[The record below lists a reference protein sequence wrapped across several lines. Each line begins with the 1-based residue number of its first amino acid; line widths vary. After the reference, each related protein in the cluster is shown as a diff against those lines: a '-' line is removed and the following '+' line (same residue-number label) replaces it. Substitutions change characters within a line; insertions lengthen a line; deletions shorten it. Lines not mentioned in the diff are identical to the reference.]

1 MQPSVATE
9 STLNGKDGGCLVIL
23 LWTHKNQYIERLG
36 FLVDEMLDLRGSNFH
51 TPRIISPHFRQ
62 IVSFCFSH
70 EQYKNLNFMFI
81 IVNMTTGSHVV
92 TQKTIF
98 AIIKV
103 TKLIQFYI
111 VANHSNS
118 CIKANKRPYSNTET
132 GNSGEEK
139 LCFNRKKLP
148 YTPFWLFTCYTAPN
162 YENQGKG
169 GATIC
174 CYQMGGEQ
182 WENQN

>member
-1 MQPSVATE
+1 M
-9 STLNGKDGGCLVIL
+9 

-98 AIIKV
+98 AIVKV

-139 LCFNRKKLP
+139 LCFNRKNFHTLLSDCSHVTQLLIMRTRVRVEQP
-148 YTPFWLFTCYTAPN
+148 SA
-162 YENQGKG
+162 
-169 GATIC
+169 ATRWGVSSGRIRIKSL
-174 CYQMGGEQ
+174 MSTTTTS
-182 WENQN
+182 